1 MTPTSAMRLAL
12 LTPEWYPREGGGIAT
27 YCRILAAEAV
37 ALGHHVTVLG
47 ATRQDHQRQRIS
59 SLDVIPVPLPNGA
72 SARETATAFRLAWR
86 ALGRE
91 ADAIEAAELGG
102 VAAFLAGDVPVV
114 TRLHTPLTLLLE
126 RNGGSPIYPDDR
138 ERCELEARQVRASAL
153 VTSPTA
159 WLAREAKRLWN
170 VDAQVIPNPIQRCGR
185 DIPARP
191 DKNGR
196 PTRVLYFG
204 RLEHRKGVLTLA
216 EAARPL
222 IERGEIELTLAG
234 EDTKWLGYSVRSRIV
249 RALAPYEAR
258 ILPPHYGNELTQLI
272 DDADLVVLPSLFE
285 SFSYSCIDAMSRAKC
300 VIATSGS
307 GFDEIIDDGRT
318 GFLVP
323 PYDAAA
329 LRDAIAA
336 FPAAPA
342 SIGRAAWA
350 SLDRFDAAKIV
361 PKLLTAYAESAQ
373 MRVLDSRA

>member
-1 MTPTSAMRLAL
+1 MRLAL

-27 YCRILAAEAV
+27 YCRIFAAEAA
-37 ALGHHVTVLG
+37 ALGHDVTVLA
-47 ATRQDHQRQRIS
+47 ATQQDHQRQR
-59 SLDVIPVPLPNGA
+59 DVIPVTLPKGA
-72 SARETATAFRLAWR
+72 SARETATAFRLAWL

-91 ADAIEAAELGG
+91 VDAIEAAEFGG
-102 VAAFLAGDVPVV
+102 VAAFLAGEVPVI
-114 TRLHTPLTLLLE
+114 TRLHTPLALLLE

-170 VDAQVIPNPIQRCGR
+170 VDAQVIPNPCGP
-185 DIPARP
+185 DIPVWPETLGRP
-191 DKNGR
+191 DRNVW
-196 PTRVLYFG
+196 PTHPLRVLYFG

-234 EDTKWLGYSVRSRIV
+234 DDTKWLGYSVRGRIV
-249 RALAPYEAR
+249 QALAPSEAR
-258 ILPPHYGNELTQLI
+258 ILPPQYGDDLTRLI
-272 DDADLVVLPSLFE
+272 DEADLVLLPSLFE
-285 SFSYSCIDAMSRAKC
+285 NFAYTCIEAMSRAKC
-300 VIATSGS
+300 VIATTGS
-307 GFDEIIDDGRT
+307 GFDEIIEHGKT

-342 SIGRAAWA
+342 SIGRAARA
-350 SLDRFDAAKIV
+350 SLKRFEAAKIV
-361 PKLLTAYAESAQ
+361 PRLLAAYTESAQ
-373 MRVLDSRA
+373 MRVLDSRP